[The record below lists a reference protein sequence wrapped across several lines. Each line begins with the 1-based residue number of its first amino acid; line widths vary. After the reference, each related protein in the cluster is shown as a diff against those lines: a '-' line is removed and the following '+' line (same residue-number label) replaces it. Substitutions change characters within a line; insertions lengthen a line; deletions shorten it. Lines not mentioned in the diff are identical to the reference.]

1 MKKFYLGKVM
11 ARFVFY
17 TGLVVGDA
25 GIISRHYSPESE
37 EISMSDYLI
46 ETKQLTKT
54 YGDQAAVKDVN
65 LHVKKGR
72 IYGLLGRNGAGKTTI
87 MKMILGLTSITSGE
101 VDVFGQNIKGHEKRI
116 YPRIGAIIE
125 TPGFYPNLTGT
136 ENLEIFARLRGTAAP
151 NAVKNALKVVGLPYK
166 DKKLFSKYSLGMKQR
181 LGIANALLGKPKLLL
196 LDEPTNG
203 LDPSGIHE
211 MRELIKS
218 LPEKYGITLMVSSHL
233 LAEIEQ
239 IADNVGIISNG
250 KMIYQDSLYDLQS
263 KNKRE
268 LLLRTSNDLL
278 AYQLLIP
285 KYEHAGLVHPIQQ
298 TKEGLLL
305 PYEGDRSLGLH
316 IRHLFEN
323 GIDLYRIEER
333 RGNLE
338 DIYLQMV
345 QKEASL

>member
-1 MKKFYLGKVM
+1 MLLGLAAQDKGSIQIFGHEM
-11 ARFVFY
+11 NTSNRIAI
-17 TGLVVGDA
+17 LSQVG
-25 GIISRHYSPESE
+25 S
-37 EISMSDYLI
+37 LI
-46 ETKQLTKT
+46 ESPSY
-54 YGDQAAVKDVN
+54 YG
-65 LHVKKGR
+65 
-72 IYGLLGRNGAGKTTI
+72 
-87 MKMILGLTSITSGE
+87 
-101 VDVFGQNIKGHEKRI
+101 
-116 YPRIGAIIE
+116 
-125 TPGFYPNLTGT
+125 NLTGY
-136 ENLEIFARLRGTAAP
+136 ENLKISCTLRNLPHSEINEALRIVRLD
-151 NAVKNALKVVGLPYK
+151 NQKH
-166 DKKLFSKYSLGMKQR
+166 KKTSHYSLGMKQR

>member
-1 MKKFYLGKVM
+1 MISIDGLTVEFSGTTLFKDISFTIGDKDRIALMGK
-11 ARFVFY
+11 
-17 TGLVVGDA
+17 
-25 GIISRHYSPESE
+25 
-37 EISMSDYLI
+37 
-46 ETKQLTKT
+46 
-54 YGDQAAVKDVN
+54 
-65 LHVKKGR
+65 
-72 IYGLLGRNGAGKTTI
+72 NGAGKSTLLKIIAGVRSATRGRVTVGEGGKVGYLPQHLQVEDGRTLVEEASRAFEHLFEIERRIAALNEQLTTRTDYESESYMRLI
-87 MKMILGLTSITSGE
+87 EEVTAISEKFYAVDLTNYQEDVERILLGLGFERSEFTRQTSEFSG
-101 VDVFGQNIKGHEKRI
+101 GWRNRL
-116 YPRIGAIIE
+116 A
-125 TPGFYPNLTGT
+125 L
-136 ENLEIFARLRGTAAP
+136 ARCLINPA
-151 NAVKNALKVVGLPYK
+151 
-166 DKKLFSKYSLGMKQR
+166 Q
-181 LGIANALLGKPKLLL
+181 LLL

-263 KNKRE
+263 KTKRE
-268 LLLRTSNDLL
+268 LLLRTSNELL

>member
-1 MKKFYLGKVM
+1 MTEY
-11 ARFVFY
+11 
-17 TGLVVGDA
+17 
-25 GIISRHYSPESE
+25 I
-37 EISMSDYLI
+37 I
-46 ETKQLTKT
+46 ETKNLTKL
-54 YGDQAAVKDVN
+54 YHGSPAVNQIN
-65 LHVKKGR
+65 LQVPQCS
-72 IYGLLGRNGAGKTTI
+72 IYGFLGPNGAGKSTT
-87 MKMILGLTSITSGE
+87 MKMLLGLTAQDKGSIQI
-101 VDVFGQNIKGHEKRI
+101 FGREMNASNRI
-116 YPRIGAIIE
+116 AILSQVGSLIE
-125 TPGFYPNLTGT
+125 SPSYYGNLTGY
-136 ENLEIFARLRGTAAP
+136 ENLKISCTLRNLPHSEINEALHIVRLD
-151 NAVKNALKVVGLPYK
+151 NQKH
-166 DKKLFSKYSLGMKQR
+166 KKTSHYSLGMKQR

-239 IADNVGIISNG
+239 IADNVGIISSG

>member
-1 MKKFYLGKVM
+1 M
-11 ARFVFY
+11 
-17 TGLVVGDA
+17 
-25 GIISRHYSPESE
+25 ISHNQSQKQRTPKRVRCTQKEDITMTEY
-37 EISMSDYLI
+37 II
-46 ETKQLTKT
+46 ETKNLTKL
-54 YGDQAAVKDVN
+54 YHGSPAVNQIN
-65 LHVKKGR
+65 LQVPQCS
-72 IYGLLGRNGAGKTTI
+72 IYGFLGPNGAGKSTT
-87 MKMILGLTSITSGE
+87 MKMLLGLTAQDKGSIQI
-101 VDVFGQNIKGHEKRI
+101 FGREMNASNRI
-116 YPRIGAIIE
+116 AILSQVGSLIE
-125 TPGFYPNLTGT
+125 SPSYYGNLTGY
-136 ENLEIFARLRGTAAP
+136 ENLKISCTLRNLPHSEINEALHIVRLD
-151 NAVKNALKVVGLPYK
+151 NQKH
-166 DKKLFSKYSLGMKQR
+166 KKTSHYSLGMKQR

-239 IADNVGIISNG
+239 IADNVGIISSG

>member
-1 MKKFYLGKVM
+1 MTEY
-11 ARFVFY
+11 
-17 TGLVVGDA
+17 
-25 GIISRHYSPESE
+25 I
-37 EISMSDYLI
+37 I
-46 ETKQLTKT
+46 ETKNLTKL
-54 YGDQAAVKDVN
+54 YHGSPAVNQIN
-65 LHVKKGR
+65 LQVPQCS
-72 IYGLLGRNGAGKTTI
+72 IYGFLGPNGAGKSTT
-87 MKMILGLTSITSGE
+87 MKMLLGLAAQDKGSIQI
-101 VDVFGQNIKGHEKRI
+101 FGHEMNTSNRI
-116 YPRIGAIIE
+116 AILSQVGSLIE
-125 TPGFYPNLTGT
+125 SPSYYGNLTGY
-136 ENLEIFARLRGTAAP
+136 ENLKISCTLRNLPHSEINEALRIVRLDNQKHKQT
-151 NAVKNALKVVGLPYK
+151 
-166 DKKLFSKYSLGMKQR
+166 SHYSLGMKQR

>member
-1 MKKFYLGKVM
+1 MTEY
-11 ARFVFY
+11 
-17 TGLVVGDA
+17 
-25 GIISRHYSPESE
+25 I
-37 EISMSDYLI
+37 I
-46 ETKQLTKT
+46 ETKNLTKL
-54 YGDQAAVKDVN
+54 YHGSPAVNQIN
-65 LHVKKGR
+65 LQVPQCS
-72 IYGLLGRNGAGKTTI
+72 IYGFLGPNGAGKSTT
-87 MKMILGLTSITSGE
+87 MKMLLGLAAQDKGSIQI
-101 VDVFGQNIKGHEKRI
+101 FGHEMNTSNRI
-116 YPRIGAIIE
+116 AILSQVGSLIE
-125 TPGFYPNLTGT
+125 SPSYYGNLTGY
-136 ENLEIFARLRGTAAP
+136 ENLKISCTLRNLPHSEINEALSIVRLD
-151 NAVKNALKVVGLPYK
+151 NQKH
-166 DKKLFSKYSLGMKQR
+166 KKTSHYSLGMKQR

>member
-1 MKKFYLGKVM
+1 MTEY
-11 ARFVFY
+11 
-17 TGLVVGDA
+17 
-25 GIISRHYSPESE
+25 I
-37 EISMSDYLI
+37 I
-46 ETKQLTKT
+46 ETKNLTKL
-54 YGDQAAVKDVN
+54 YHGSPAVNQIN
-65 LHVKKGR
+65 LQVPQCS
-72 IYGLLGRNGAGKTTI
+72 IYGFLGPNGAGKSTT
-87 MKMILGLTSITSGE
+87 MKMLLGLAAQDKGSIQI
-101 VDVFGQNIKGHEKRI
+101 FGHEMNTSNRI
-116 YPRIGAIIE
+116 AILSQVGSLIE
-125 TPGFYPNLTGT
+125 SPSYYGNLTGY
-136 ENLEIFARLRGTAAP
+136 ENLKISCTLRNLPHSEINAALRIVRLD
-151 NAVKNALKVVGLPYK
+151 NQKH
-166 DKKLFSKYSLGMKQR
+166 KKTSHYSLGMKQR